1 MDKQRYGIFGGTFDP
16 IHHGHLIA
24 AQVALEILSL
34 DRILFLPS
42 ANPPHKESSTVTPF
56 SLREQM
62 VQLAIQDN
70 PQFLVSDL
78 ESRRLG
84 PSYTISTI
92 IELRKVYPVENYDLW
107 LLIGADNLAEFNNW
121 KEPEKILQEIPVVV
135 LARPGYELSTAPPLF
150 RQKARWVQIPLI
162 DISSTDIRER
172 MAKQLP
178 VRYLVPENVA
188 EFIHQQKL
196 YQYTISACCSHKRVN

>member
-24 AQVALEILSL
+24 AQVALEILNL

-42 ANPPHKESSTVTPF
+42 ANPPHKESNAVTPF
-56 SLREQM
+56 QLREQM

-78 ESRRLG
+78 EARRGGL
-84 PSYTISTI
+84 SYTISTI
-92 IELRKVYPVENYDLW
+92 TELRKVYPLEEYDLW
-107 LLIGADNLAEFNNW
+107 LMIGADNLVEFNNW

-135 LARPGYELSTAPPLF
+135 LARPGYELSSAPPIF

-162 DISSTDIRER
+162 DISSTGIRQR
-172 MAKQLP
+172 IAKQLP
-178 VRYLVPENVA
+178 IRYLVPENV
-188 EFIHQQKL
+188 ENFIYRHKL
-196 YQYTISACCSHKRVN
+196 YQYILSACCNHKRTN

>member
-24 AQVALEILSL
+24 AQVALEILNL

-42 ANPPHKESSTVTPF
+42 ANPPHKEVATVTPF

-70 PQFLVSDL
+70 PLFLVSDL
-78 ESRRLG
+78 ESRRFG
-84 PSYTISTI
+84 PSYTISTVT
-92 IELRKVYPVENYDLW
+92 ELRKIYPPEEYDLW

-162 DISSTDIRER
+162 DISSTDIRKR

-178 VRYLVPENVA
+178 IRYLVPENVA
-188 EFIHQQKL
+188 EFIHHQKL
-196 YQYTISACCSHKRVN
+196 YQYTISAGCSHKRVN